1 MSARGL
7 FVVLDGVDGC
17 GKSTQAGLLE
27 AALRAAGRAVLH
39 VREPGTTALG
49 ESLRTLLLQG
59 GDELDAGTEALLFA
73 AARRHLLR
81 AVIAPALAQGH
92 DVVCERFH
100 SSTFAYQGV
109 AGGLGAG
116 IVTELLA
123 TFADAPRPDLELIL
137 DADVAVAA
145 ARRGGDR
152 DRIERRGI
160 AFQERVAEAYR
171 AYAAQRE
178 NARLVAGGG
187 SVADVHARVLAEVQ
201 RARR

>member
-1 MSARGL
+1 MTARGL

-17 GKSTQAGLLE
+17 GKSTQAGLLAE
-27 AALRAAGRAVLH
+27 ALRTRGREVLH

-81 AVIAPALAQGH
+81 AVIAPALAQGR

-100 SSTFAYQGV
+100 SSTYAYQGV
-109 AGGLGAG
+109 AGGLGG
-116 IVTELLA
+116 GLVTELLA
-123 TFADAPRPDLELIL
+123 TFADDPRPDLEVIL
-137 DADVAVAA
+137 DADVGVAA

-152 DRIERRGI
+152 DRIERRGL
-160 AFQERVAEAYR
+160 AYQERVAEAYR
-171 AYAAQRE
+171 AYAAQRAS
-178 NARLVAGGG
+178 ARLVAAAG
-187 SVADVHARVLAEVQ
+187 SIDDVHASVLAEVL
-201 RARR
+201 RARH

>member
-1 MSARGL
+1 MTARGL

-17 GKSTQAGLLE
+17 GKSTQAGLLTE
-27 AALRAAGRAVLH
+27 ALRARGREVLH

-81 AVIAPALAQGH
+81 AVIAPALAHGR

-100 SSTFAYQGV
+100 ASTYAYQGV
-109 AGGLGAG
+109 AGGLGG
-116 IVTELLA
+116 GVVTELLA
-123 TFADAPRPDLELIL
+123 TFADDPRPDLEVIL
-137 DADVAVAA
+137 DADVGVAA

-152 DRIERRGI
+152 DRIERRGL
-160 AFQERVAEAYR
+160 AYQERVAEAYR
-171 AYAAQRE
+171 AYAAQRSG
-178 NARLVAGGG
+178 ALLVAAGG
-187 SVADVHARVLAEVQ
+187 SIDDVHARVLAEVQ
-201 RARR
+201 RARH